1 MRKSLLA
8 GGIVVLAAVL
18 AVLVGA
24 PFGLELDTYALIGV
38 AMGAVVALVPDGRP
52 GLRLAGFASGVLVM
66 WVGYLVRAAL
76 LPDTV
81 GGRATA
87 TFLVLA
93 LCAVVAALTAGRI
106 PVWSTFAGAATL
118 FGAYEATFAAAPPEV
133 ASTSVTALTAVAL
146 TAALGF
152 LAASFVAPDTVTP
165 ALPTVN
171 ADESND
177 HDENDQDEND
187 QDENDQEVDRELEAL
202 DASLD
207 EMMESSK

>member
-8 GGIVVLAAVL
+8 GGTVVLAAAL
-18 AVLVGA
+18 AVLFGA
-24 PFGLELDTYALIGV
+24 PFGLELETYALIGV

-81 GGRATA
+81 GGRAAA
-87 TFLVLA
+87 TLLVLA
-93 LCAVVAALTAGRI
+93 LCVAVAAVAARRI
-106 PVWSTFAGAATL
+106 PMWSTFAGAATL

-133 ASTSVTALTAVAL
+133 ATTSVTALTAVAF

-152 LAASFVAPDTVTP
+152 LAASFVAPDAATP

-171 ADESND
+171 ADESD
-177 HDENDQDEND
+177 DQDEND
-187 QDENDQEVDRELEAL
+187 HQEVDRELEAL

>member
-1 MRKSLLA
+1 MRTSLLA
-8 GGIVVLAAVL
+8 GGVVAVAAIL

-52 GLRLAGFASGVLVM
+52 GLRLTGFVAGVLIA

-76 LPDTV
+76 LPDTT

-93 LCAVVAALTAGRI
+93 LCVAVAVVAAGRI
-106 PVWSTFAGAATL
+106 PVWSTFAGAATM
-118 FGAYEATFAAAPPEV
+118 FGAYETTFAAAPPEV
-133 ASTSVTALTAVAL
+133 ATTSITALTAVAL
-146 TAALGF
+146 TAAIGF
-152 LAASFVAPDTVTP
+152 LAASLVAPAT
-165 ALPTVN
+165 ALAQPSVE
-171 ADESND
+171 D
-177 HDENDQDEND
+177 DQAEYDN
-187 QDENDQEVDRELEAL
+187 QAMDRELDAL

-207 EMMESSK
+207 DMMERTK

>member
-1 MRKSLLA
+1 MRTSLLA
-8 GGIVVLAAVL
+8 GGIVVVAAVL
-18 AVLVGA
+18 AVVLGA

-52 GLRLAGFASGVLVM
+52 GLRFTGFAAGVLVA

-81 GGRATA
+81 GGRAAA

-93 LCAVVAALTAGRI
+93 LCVVVATVAAGRI
-106 PVWSTFAGAATL
+106 PVWSTFAGAATF
-118 FGAYEATFAAAPPEV
+118 FGAYESAFAAAPPEV
-133 ASTSVTALTAVAL
+133 VSTSVTALTAVAL

-152 LAASFVAPDTVTP
+152 LAASFFAPSTVAP
-165 ALPTVN
+165 AAPTVE
-171 ADESND
+171 ADD
-177 HDENDQDEND
+177 HDDQDL
-187 QDENDQEVDRELEAL
+187 DRELEAL

>member
-1 MRKSLLA
+1 MRTSLLA
-8 GGIVVLAAVL
+8 GGIVAVAATL

-38 AMGAVVALVPDGRP
+38 AMGAVVALVPVGRP
-52 GLRLAGFASGVLVM
+52 GLRLAGFASGVLVA
-66 WVGYLVRAAL
+66 WIGYLVRAAL

-81 GGRATA
+81 SGRAAA

-93 LCAVVAALTAGRI
+93 VCAVVAALASGRI
-106 PVWSTFAGAATL
+106 PVWSTLAGAATF

-133 ASTSVTALTAVAL
+133 ATTSITAVTAVAL
-146 TAALGF
+146 TAAIGF
-152 LAASFVAPDTVTP
+152 LAASFVAPMAQDDTPSAHT
-165 ALPTVN
+165 
-171 ADESND
+171 
-177 HDENDQDEND
+177 HDDNT
-187 QDENDQEVDRELEAL
+187 QEMDRELEAL

>member
-1 MRKSLLA
+1 MRTSLLA
-8 GGIVVLAAVL
+8 GGIVVVAAVL
-18 AVLVGA
+18 AVVLGA

-52 GLRLAGFASGVLVM
+52 GLRFTGFAAGVLVA

-81 GGRATA
+81 GGRAAA

-93 LCAVVAALTAGRI
+93 LCVVVATVAAGRI
-106 PVWSTFAGAATL
+106 PVWSTFAGAATF

-133 ASTSVTALTAVAL
+133 VSTSVTALTAVAL

-152 LAASFVAPDTVTP
+152 LAASFFAPSTVAP
-165 ALPTVN
+165 AAPTVE
-171 ADESND
+171 ADE
-177 HDENDQDEND
+177 HDDQDLD
-187 QDENDQEVDRELEAL
+187 HELEAL

>member
-1 MRKSLLA
+1 MRTSLLA
-8 GGIVVLAAVL
+8 GGIVAVAATL

-38 AMGAVVALVPDGRP
+38 AMGAVVALVPVGRP
-52 GLRLAGFASGVLVM
+52 GLRLAGFASGVLFA
-66 WVGYLVRAAL
+66 WIGYLVRAAL

-81 GGRATA
+81 SGRAAA

-93 LCAVVAALTAGRI
+93 VCAVIAALASGRI
-106 PVWSTFAGAATL
+106 PAWSTLAGAATF

-133 ASTSVTALTAVAL
+133 ATTSITAVTAVAL
-146 TAALGF
+146 TAAIGF
-152 LAASFVAPDTVTP
+152 LAASFVAPMAQDDTP
-165 ALPTVN
+165 
-171 ADESND
+171 SD
-177 HDENDQDEND
+177 HTHDDNT
-187 QDENDQEVDRELEAL
+187 QEMDRELEAL